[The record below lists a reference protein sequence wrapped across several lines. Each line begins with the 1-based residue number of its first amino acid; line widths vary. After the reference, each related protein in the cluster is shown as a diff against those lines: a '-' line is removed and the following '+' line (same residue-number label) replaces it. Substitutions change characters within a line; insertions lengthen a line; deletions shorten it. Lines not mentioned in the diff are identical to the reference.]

1 MIASLIASVLAVA
14 STEFSDDPEQHSVW
28 MQQAC
33 RIQQVGY
40 GGGEPDDY
48 TAFCV
53 CFDDSLREQTSAP
66 VYRAF
71 ALGSQGAIREQGMI
85 EDWEAARDTAASE
98 AGAMDPAIQAQFTS
112 YLQTALT
119 GCVSLAY
126 PSE

>member
-40 GGGEPDDY
+40 GGG
-48 TAFCV
+48 

-85 EDWEAARDTAASE
+85 EDWEAARDAAASE